1 MKGCKRDDWSVSRSG
16 AGMVMRDDNRFWL
29 LGLELELELK
39 GNGGRMDSVNSL
51 NLSSLGISPIIKSNP
66 NIGIKI
72 MLDVTFKIE
81 SYHKTIQYIILPFKV
96 VFTISFH
103 NLILSTPL
111 TPV

>member
-1 MKGCKRDDWSVSRSG
+1 VKGCKMDDWSVSRSG

-29 LGLELELELK
+29 LGLELELK
-39 GNGGRMDSVNSL
+39 CNGGRMDSVNSL
-51 NLSSLGISPIIKSNP
+51 NLSSLGISPIMKSNP
-66 NIGIKI
+66 NIPIKI
-72 MLDVTFKIE
+72 MLDVTFYIIE
-81 SYHKTIQYIILPFKV
+81 SYHKTIQFIILPFKV

>member
-1 MKGCKRDDWSVSRSG
+1 VKGCKRDDWSVSRSG

-72 MLDVTFKIE
+72 MLDSNRFYIIK
-81 SYHKTIQYIILPFKV
+81 SYHIIKQYNI
-96 VFTISFH
+96 
-103 NLILSTPL
+103 
-111 TPV
+111 